1 MEVKQIYSMI
11 NAWQQEITGGAQ
23 YDAEHP
29 WIIQEDLSNLV
40 DVGTKLLDES
50 SVTAAG
56 EKWRENFVKSMIDR
70 IGRMVFVDR
79 PYRSVFPDL
88 RRDEWEYGSIMS
100 KSRTKRFA
108 AKTNP
113 SWGLTAGTTVN
124 QFEFVPPTVQ
134 TKYYNSKEAWQVEC
148 SFADVQLREAF
159 TSPREMDRFLSMIES
174 AIQRSLDMQID
185 TITSRTLNGLIAEK
199 LYANHAVVDLL
210 AGYNAT
216 VPAAD
221 ALTASNCIYNVDW
234 QRYAA
239 YQILLYKKRMSIA
252 SSWFIEATED
262 GWDTQTPADRLRV
275 ALHADVAAALDV
287 YLQSETYHNEMTDI
301 GSYDIVPMWQT
312 SGSGTGFDFGATS
325 RIDVKLPSDNTHT
338 VDRTHV
344 IGVMWDWDAAAICNL
359 NRRVTS
365 AYNANGEYWTN
376 FFKCD
381 SMSIIDLMDGCI
393 VFVIGSGTV
402 PTITISGTATA
413 AVGATSALTASATG
427 AGESPTI
434 TWTSSDTSIA
444 TVSSG
449 TVTGVKA
456 GNAII
461 TAAVTVDGTTYYD
474 AVEFIVTA
482 AQAQAKSKT

>member
-1 MEVKQIYSMI
+1 MEVKQIYSLI
-11 NAWQQEITGGAQ
+11 NSWQKEITGGGKF
-23 YDAEHP
+23 DVEP
-29 WIIQEDLSNLV
+29 TWIIQEDLSNLV

-50 SVTAAG
+50 SVTTAG
-56 EKWRENFVKSMIDR
+56 EKWRDNFVKSMIDR
-70 IGRMVFVDR
+70 IGRMVFVER

-88 RRDEWEYGSIMS
+88 RRDEWEFGSILS

-134 TKYYNSKEAWQVEC
+134 TKYYNSKEAWQIEC

-159 TSPREMDRFLSMIES
+159 TSPRDMDRFLSMIES

-221 ALTASNCIYNVDW
+221 ALTAQNCIYNVDW

-262 GWDTQTPADRLRV
+262 GWDTQTPADRLRL
-275 ALHADVAAALDV
+275 ALHSDVAAALDV
-287 YLQSETYHNEMTDI
+287 YLQSETYHNEMTGI
-301 GSYDIVPMWQT
+301 GSYDTVPMWQT

-338 VDRTHV
+338 VNRTHV
-344 IGVMWDWDAAAICNL
+344 IGIMWDWDAAAICNA

-365 AYNANGEYWTN
+365 AYNSNGEYWTN
-376 FFKCD
+376 FFKVD
-381 SMSIIDLMDGCI
+381 SMSIIDLMEGAI
-393 VFVIGSGTV
+393 VFVIGDGTV
-402 PTITISGTATA
+402 PTITLSGTATC
-413 AVGATSALTASATG
+413 AVGSTSTLTATTTG
-427 AGESPTI
+427 AGDSPTV
-434 TWTSSDTSIA
+434 TWVSTNTAVA
-444 TVSSG
+444 TVSAG
-449 TVTGVKA
+449 VVTGVSA
-456 GNAII
+456 GKTNII
-461 TAAVTVDGTTYYD
+461 ASITQDGTTYYD
-474 AVEFIVTA
+474 STGFTVT
-482 AQAQAKSKT
+482 SV

>member
-23 YDAEHP
+23 YDAEHT

-50 SVTAAG
+50 SVTTAG
-56 EKWRENFVKSMIDR
+56 EKWRDNFVKSMIDR

-100 KSRTKRFA
+100 KSRTKRLA

-124 QFEFVPPTVQ
+124 QFAFTPPEVMTMF
-134 TKYYNSKEAWQVEC
+134 YNSKEAWQVEC

-174 AIQRSLDMQID
+174 AIQRSLDAQID

-199 LYANHAVVDLL
+199 LYRNHAVVDLL

-239 YQILLYKKRMSIA
+239 YQILLYKKRMAIA

-301 GSYDIVPMWQT
+301 GSYDILPMWQT

-325 RIDVKLPSDNTHT
+325 RIDVALPSDNTHT
-338 VDRTHV
+338 VNRTHI
-344 IGVMWDWDAAAICNL
+344 IGVMWDWDAASVCNL

-365 AYNANGEYWTN
+365 AYNVNGEYWTN
-376 FFKCD
+376 YYKCD
-381 SMSIIDLMDGCI
+381 SMSTIDLLEGCI
-393 VFVIGSGTV
+393 VFVIGSGTL

-413 AVGATSALTASATG
+413 AVGATSALTATATG
-427 AGESPTI
+427 AGDSPTI
-434 TWTSSDTSIA
+434 TWVSSDTSIA

-456 GNAII
+456 GKAII
-461 TAAVTVDGTTYYD
+461 TASVTVDGTTYYD
-474 AVEFIVTA
+474 SVEFTVTA
-482 AQAQAKSKT
+482 ANKSK